1 MRSKRGLIGVGL
13 LTLVTGLLVMPPA
26 RVAYHMVASPDLAV
40 SGLTGTAWSG
50 TAREASIGGLYL
62 SELQWSLHPLAI
74 FTGRLSYTVS
84 AKPISG
90 SLDANVS
97 MGFGRVI
104 TFSNLK
110 GELPLDAFAEAIGV
124 RGLQGD
130 ANFSFESVEIT
141 NGIASAADG
150 TVEIDDLIVPIVD
163 RNSLGGYTAEFFTQ
177 NNGVIASVE
186 DSDGVIDRAD
196 GVIDL
201 AGSLQIKA
209 DRSYAFVAQ
218 LIVKP
223 QTPQGVRNQLKFL
236 PPPDDRG
243 QQEIRLEGVL

>member
-1 MRSKRGLIGVGL
+1 MI
-13 LTLVTGLLVMPPA
+13 
-26 RVAYHMVASPDLAV
+26 
-40 SGLTGTAWSG
+40 
-50 TAREASIGGLYL
+50 
-62 SELQWSLHPLAI
+62 
-74 FTGRLSYTVS
+74 
-84 AKPISG
+84 
-90 SLDANVS
+90 
-97 MGFGRVI
+97 
-104 TFSNLK
+104 

-150 TVEIDDLIVPIVD
+150 RVEIDDLIVPIVD